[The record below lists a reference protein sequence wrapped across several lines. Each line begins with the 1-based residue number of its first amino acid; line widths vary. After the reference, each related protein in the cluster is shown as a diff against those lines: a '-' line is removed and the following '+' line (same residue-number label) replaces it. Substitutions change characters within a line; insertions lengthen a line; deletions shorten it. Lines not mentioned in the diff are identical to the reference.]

1 MSNEDVIVLLGA
13 GASCEA
19 GLAPSIKMMERLE
32 ADLQKGGK
40 WDDYAEL
47 YTAVKSAI
55 LYGHALEGKPLA
67 GLNIEEF
74 VNVLNELV
82 QCKKH
87 TIYPFI
93 ASWNMELMEYAGP
106 NFCKIKKF
114 KDEIVKE
121 LVSDWI
127 FLRNASDAEYYKGL
141 LEFAKSYAKG
151 LRVFSLNYDLCV
163 ECGCGKENVYR
174 GFEPDKNGVKTWD
187 DRNFQQD
194 TINEPMLLYKL
205 HGSVD
210 WSRDSKGRLMHDDFF
225 NPNNDADTY
234 ELIFGT
240 SNKMRYEDPYL
251 FYLSTF
257 RKHAL
262 EAKLLIAIGYSFN
275 DKHINKIIEQAT
287 RRKLASIIHVTSP
300 SCDEN
305 AESKLVSERLQLGG
319 CGTPVNLAVYP
330 IGAKAFLQR
339 ELTVENVAKYIPGEG
354 DIPF

>member
-1 MSNEDVIVLLGA
+1 MTSDDVIILLGA

-19 GLAPSIKMMERLE
+19 GLASSIKMTERLE
-32 ADLQKGGK
+32 AGLRTGGK
-40 WDDYAEL
+40 WGDYSKL

-55 LYGHALEGKPLA
+55 LYGHALEGKSLD

-93 ASWNMELMEYAGP
+93 ASWNMELVEYAGK
-106 NFCKIKKF
+106 NFENIRKF
-114 KDEIVKE
+114 KNEIVKE

-127 FLRNASDAEYYKGL
+127 FLRNDSDAGYYKGL
-141 LEFAKSYAKG
+141 YEFAKLYAKG

-163 ECGCGKENVYR
+163 ERGCGRDNVYR
-174 GFEPDKNGVKTWD
+174 GFEPDKQGVKVWD

-194 TINEPMLLYKL
+194 TINEPLVLYKL

-210 WSRDSKGRLMHDDFF
+210 WSRDMLGRLVYDDYF
-225 NPNNDADTY
+225 NPNKDADAF

-240 SNKMRYEDPYL
+240 SNKMRYDDPYL
-251 FYLSTF
+251 FYLSAF

-262 EAKLLIAIGYSFN
+262 EAKLIISVGYSFN
-275 DKHINKIIEQAT
+275 DKHINKIIEQAA
-287 RRKLASIIHVTSP
+287 RRGLASIIHVTAP
-300 SCDEN
+300 SVN
-305 AESKLVSERLQLGG
+305 KAEETKLVTERLRLSNS
-319 CGTPVNLAVYP
+319 GTQVKVDVFPV
-330 IGAKAFLQR
+330 GAKAFFQEKLSI
-339 ELTVENVAKYIPGEG
+339 ETVAKYIPEEG
-354 DIPF
+354 VIPF